1 MPTEPPCAS
10 LDPAA
15 LERLRELDPDGSHG
29 VLQRVLGTFETSLA
43 HMLAQLAAQAS
54 GGQARAVADIAH
66 KLKSSAAA
74 VGAMTLSQTCAEV
87 EQRQRLG
94 APAQLDADV
103 RRLITDGELAL
114 QAVRA
119 ILRP

>member
-1 MPTEPPCAS
+1 MPTEPPRAS

-15 LERLRELDPDGSHG
+15 LDRLRELDPEDRHG
-29 VLQRVLGTFETSLA
+29 VLQRVLNTFEASLA
-43 HMLAQLAAQAS
+43 HMLGQLGAQAT
-54 GGQARAVADIAH
+54 GGQPKAVADIAH

-74 VGAMTLSQTCAEV
+74 VGAVALSRTCAEV

-94 APAQLDADV
+94 EPGQLDADV

>member
-1 MPTEPPCAS
+1 MSTEPAGAS
-10 LDPAA
+10 LDPSA
-15 LERLRELDPDGSHG
+15 LDRLRELDPDGRHG
-29 VLQRVLGTFETSLA
+29 VLQRVLSVFEASLA
-43 HMLAQLAAQAS
+43 QMLAQLAAELGA
-54 GGQARAVADIAH
+54 GRTRPVADIAH

-74 VGAMTLSQTCAEV
+74 VGASALSHSCAEV
-87 EQRQRLG
+87 EQRQRAG
-94 APAQLDADV
+94 APAQLDDDV